1 MSVTRL
7 ARVVTPERDEKQY
20 RRCRLSNGLEVLL
33 ISDATLCGADDD
45 GAGAGA
51 SEDDGSASEDASG
64 MDHDEDTDG
73 EEEEG
78 DDDEDEVDTVS
89 RFLHHCFLCSF
100 SSHGSDGTK

>member
-64 MDHDEDTDG
+64 MGRVGDG
-73 EEEEG
+73 
-78 DDDEDEVDTVS
+78 S
-89 RFLHHCFLCSF
+89 RRR
-100 SSHGSDGTK
+100 HGRGGGRGGR

>member
-51 SEDDGSASEDASG
+51 SEDDGSASEG
-64 MDHDEDTDG
+64 GVGDG
-73 EEEEG
+73 
-78 DDDEDEVDTVS
+78 S
-89 RFLHHCFLCSF
+89 RRR
-100 SSHGSDGTK
+100 HGWGGARRVMTIPTTAAARAAAE